1 MKPTAFPLVVLSFLL
16 AGCLTPKSYR
26 LGERAEKAARYD
38 EAINHYTRAVAER
51 PDTVAYQRALSRAK
65 LRGSNF
71 HAIRAA
77 RLQSAGNLEGAIA
90 ELGVAVALNP
100 YASELAQELG
110 QMEKELREKAGARAS
125 IESLKEQVREKPLGA
140 LQLAPG
146 AERPAGLL
154 FREASLRDVLTA
166 LGKMAGVNVLFDS
179 DFQDR
184 PISIELKETVFE
196 QALSSICSAT
206 KNFYRVQSD
215 KILLIIPDTPAKR
228 REYEQQL
235 GKTFYLSSA
244 DLKET
249 VDLLRIVLGARRIA
263 PHSATNALTIIDTP
277 ERIAA
282 AERIISTIDNG
293 RAELL
298 IEMELFEV
306 SRARLDQYGIQIRS
320 AGSQGIATS
329 LVPRDTTATGPIYSS
344 ANLVVTNLPGTLI
357 QLLRA
362 DDDARLLANPQLRT
376 TEGQTAQAQFGERVP
391 IPITTFTP
399 LATGGVA
406 QQPVTTFEYQNIGV
420 NISVTPRLHHDDE
433 VSLTLKI
440 QIDNIAGT
448 GFGDLPT
455 FGNRSVEAILRLRN
469 GETSLLAGL
478 IRDEERTSLTG
489 IPGLASIPV
498 LGRIFAGNRKE
509 VQERDIV
516 LTMTPRI
523 VRRPE
528 LFIDDLRSFVIEG
541 GTAGGFLYE
550 APVPLPRREP
560 EREGEVRPPQPKF

>member
-1 MKPTAFPLVVLSFLL
+1 MKANAFFPLALSLLL

-38 EAINHYTRAVAER
+38 EAINHYTRAVAEK
-51 PDTVAYQRALSRAK
+51 PDEVSLQRALRRAQ

-71 HAIRAA
+71 HATQAA
-77 RLQSAGNLEGAIA
+77 RRENAGDLEGAAA
-90 ELGVAVALNP
+90 ELSIAAALNP
-100 YASELAQELG
+100 EDSGLAQQSAE
-110 QMEKELREKAGARAS
+110 MEKRLQEKAAARQS
-125 IESLKEQVREKPLGA
+125 IDSLKEQVREKPLGP

-146 AERPAGLL
+146 AERPAGLN

-166 LGKMAGVNVLFDS
+166 IGKMAGVNVLFDS

-184 PISIELKETVFE
+184 PLSVELKDTAFE
-196 QALSSICSAT
+196 KALSSICTAT
-206 KNFYRVQSD
+206 RNFYRVQSD

-235 GKTFYLSSA
+235 GKTFYLSTA

-263 PHSATNALTIIDTP
+263 PHSASNALTIIDTP
-277 ERIAA
+277 EKIAA
-282 AERIISTIDNG
+282 AERIIATIDNG

-320 AGSQGIATS
+320 AGSQGIATAF
-329 LVPRDTTATGPIYSS
+329 VPADTTADQPLYSS
-344 ANLVVTNLPGTLI
+344 ANLAVTGLPGALI
-357 QLLRA
+357 QLLRT
-362 DDDARLLANPQLRT
+362 DDDARVLANPQLRT

-420 NISVTPRLHHDDE
+420 NISVTPRLHHNDE

-440 QIDNIAGT
+440 QVDNISGT

-455 FGNRSVEAILRLRN
+455 FGNRSVEAVLRLRN

-478 IRDEERTSLTG
+478 INDEERTSLTG

-498 LGRIFAGNRKE
+498 LGRIFASNRKE

-528 LFIDDLRSFVIEG
+528 LSADDLRSFVIEG

>member
-1 MKPTAFPLVVLSFLL
+1 MRAKLFSVVILSLFLPSCF
-16 AGCLTPKSYR
+16 APKSYR

-38 EAINHYTRAVAER
+38 EAINHYTRALAER
-51 PDTVAYQRALSRAK
+51 PDNLAYQRALERAK
-65 LRGSNF
+65 LRGSHF
-71 HAIRAA
+71 HATEGA
-77 RLQSAGNLEGAIA
+77 RLAAAGNLEGAVA
-90 ELGVAVALNP
+90 ELRIAAALNP
-100 YASELAQELG
+100 ADSEIAGELARLETALKG
-110 QMEKELREKAGARAS
+110 GEAGRPS
-125 IESLKEQVREKPLGA
+125 LESLKQQVRETPLGR

-179 DFQDR
+179 DFQDQ
-184 PISIELKETVFE
+184 SVSLELKQTAFE
-196 QALSSICSAT
+196 QALSSICAAT
-206 KNFYRVQSD
+206 RNFYRVQGD
-215 KILLIIPDTPAKR
+215 NILLIIPDTPNKR

-263 PHSATNALTIIDTP
+263 PHSATNALTLIDTP
-277 ERIAA
+277 EKIAA

-298 IEMELFEV
+298 VEMELFEV

-320 AGSQGIATS
+320 ASSQGLASAI
-329 LVPRDTTATGPIYSS
+329 LPRDQTANQPFYSS
-344 ANLVVTNLPGTLI
+344 ANLVVTNLPGALI
-357 QLLRA
+357 QLLRT
-362 DDDARLLANPQLRT
+362 DDDARLLASPQLRT
-376 TEGQTAQAQFGERVP
+376 TESQTAQAQFGERVP

-420 NISVTPRLHHDDE
+420 NISVTPRLHHNEE

-455 FGNRSVEAILRLRN
+455 FGNRSVDATLRLRN

-498 LGRIFAGNRKE
+498 LGRIFASNRKE

-516 LTMTPRI
+516 LTLTPRI
-523 VRRPE
+523 VRQPE
-528 LFIDDLRSFVIEG
+528 LSVEDLRSFIIEG
-541 GTAGGFLYE
+541 GAAGGFLYE

-560 EREGEVRPPQPKF
+560 EREEARPPQPKF

>member
-1 MKPTAFPLVVLSFLL
+1 MKTNAFFPVVLSLSL
-16 AGCLTPKSYR
+16 TGCLTPKSYR

-38 EAINHYTRAVAER
+38 EAINHYARAAAEK
-51 PDTVAYQRALSRAK
+51 PEDPGYQRALRRAQ

-71 HAIRAA
+71 HAIQAA
-77 RLQSAGNLEGAIA
+77 RLESAGNLEGAAA
-90 ELGVAVALNP
+90 ELRVAAALNP
-100 YASELAQELG
+100 EDSGLAQQSAE
-110 QMEKELREKAGARAS
+110 MEKRLQEKAAAHQS
-125 IESLKEQVREKPLGA
+125 IDSLKEQVRERPLGL

-146 AERPAGLL
+146 AERPAGLN
-154 FREASLRDVLTA
+154 FREAGLRDVLSA

-184 PISIELKETVFE
+184 PISIELKETAFE
-196 QALSSICSAT
+196 KALSSICAAT
-206 KNFYRVQSD
+206 RNFFRVQSD

-277 ERIAA
+277 EKIAA

-329 LVPRDTTATGPIYSS
+329 IVPRDTTADQPLYSAS
-344 ANLVVTNLPGTLI
+344 NLVVSNLPGALI
-357 QLLRA
+357 QLLRT
-362 DDDARLLANPQLRT
+362 DDDTRLLANPQLRT

-420 NISVTPRLHHDDE
+420 NLSVTPRLHHNDE

-455 FGNRSVEAILRLRN
+455 FGNRSVEAVLRLKN

-478 IRDEERTSLTG
+478 IRDEERTSLVG
-489 IPGLASIPV
+489 IPGLASIPI
-498 LGRIFAGNRKE
+498 LGRVFASNHKE

-516 LTMTPRI
+516 LTLTPRI

-528 LFIDDLRSFVIEG
+528 LSADDLRSFVIEG
-541 GTAGGFLYE
+541 GTVGGFLYE